1 MPARRRASNN
11 EKCDGTPPRGRMR
24 GESGAALVEFAL
36 ILPVFAMLVFGVFS
50 AGQAYNNKL
59 TVVHAVREGARYGAA
74 LPQSQCTPTSS
85 CSGKTWAQ
93 SVQAVVAQRSNGAL
107 TASQVCVALVAGAPA
122 AVVGGSAQSSFTTSA
137 DGSSP
142 CLNDGLTDTGTR
154 VQVSAQRTGD
164 RITAVLFN
172 IPVTESSSATA
183 RFEQ

>member
-1 MPARRRASNN
+1 MPVRRRAANRVALGVSR
-11 EKCDGTPPRGRMR
+11 PARMR

-36 ILPVFAMLVFGVFS
+36 ILPFFLMLVFGVLS

-59 TVVHAVREGARYGAA
+59 TVVNVAREGARYGAA

-93 SVQAVVAQRSNGAL
+93 AVQAVVAQRSDGSL
-107 TASQVCVALVAGAPA
+107 STSQVCVALVAGSPA
-122 AVVGGSAQSSFTTSA
+122 AVVGGSSTASFTTST

-142 CLNDGLTDTGTR
+142 CYNDGLTDGGTR
-154 VQVSAQRTGD
+154 VQVSATRSGD